1 MKKKQFALRT
11 LPLLTAAVAAALPG
25 AVLASNF
32 SLSDIQSTTNMS
44 TAGSGGAA
52 YAKDA
57 STIWF
62 NPAGLTRLNG
72 KELTAGFNLV
82 RLGANFS
89 PTTAVDATG
98 QPLSGNNGGNPG
110 KLGAVPFMYYSQPLT
125 DKLDFGIG
133 LGVPFG
139 LSTSYNAQSIFR
151 YQAIYT
157 SMSVLN
163 LNPTLA
169 YKFTSH
175 FSAGFG
181 VDIQHM
187 NVKLTNAVDYGAVCF
202 AEVSPTVCSQSFGLV
217 PQGHDGFFQGTA
229 SDTATGYNFGL
240 LWDYGDTRV
249 GFSYRSRVKHTLDGG
264 ATFTNVPAVFA
275 GQGLFQNQGITAQFT
290 TPQIA
295 ELSLYRHLNNQW
307 SLMADWTYTGWSSF
321 QNLTINF
328 SNPNQPPATVQQGLS
343 NVSRFSVGAN
353 YKYDDR
359 WTFHGGVAY
368 DKSPVPNPTNAPA
381 PNTPCTPSSNY
392 SDNCSN
398 AINASRTAR
407 LPDANRFILA
417 VGASWQVSN
426 HSQWDIGYEH
436 LFLNGHVP
444 FNQVNG
450 GGGDHIAGQ
459 FNVDADILGVQYI
472 YQF

>member
-1 MKKKQFALRT
+1 MKNPSIAKWT
-11 LPLLTAAVAAALPG
+11 YPLIAAAVVAALPD

-52 YAKDA
+52 YAQDA

-62 NPAGLTRLNG
+62 NPAGLTNLNDP
-72 KELTAGFNLV
+72 ELTAGFNLV

-98 QPLSGNNGGNPG
+98 APLSGNNGGNPG
-110 KLGAVPFMYYSQPLT
+110 KLGATPFIYYSTPLT

-139 LSTSYNAQSIFR
+139 LATSYNAQSIFR

-157 SMSVLN
+157 SVTVLN

-169 YKFTSH
+169 YKFNDNW
-175 FSAGFG
+175 SAGFG
-181 VDIQHM
+181 VDIQRM
-187 NVKLTNAVDYGAVCF
+187 DVKLTNDIDYGAVCF
-202 AEVSPTVCSQSFGLV
+202 AEVNPVNCTALGLV
-217 PQGHDGFFQGTA
+217 PQGHDGFFQGEA
-229 SDTATGYNFGL
+229 SDTHTGFNFGV
-240 LWDYGDTRV
+240 LWQDDSTRV
-249 GFSYRSRVKHTLDGG
+249 GFSYRSRVKHDLTGT
-264 ATFTNVPAVFA
+264 ATFTNAPALFTS
-275 GQGLFQNQGITAQFT
+275 QGLFQNQGINAQFT

-295 ELSLYRHLNNQW
+295 ELSWYRQLNSQW

-328 SNPNQPPATVQQGLS
+328 SDPNQPPATVQEGLS
-343 NVSRFSVGAN
+343 NVSRFAVGTN
-353 YKYDDR
+353 YKFSDR

-368 DKSPVPNPTNAPA
+368 DKTPLPNPTAA
-381 PNTPCTPSSNY
+381 SSITPNNI
-392 SDNCSN
+392 D
-398 AINASRTAR
+398 ASRTAR

-417 VGASWQVSN
+417 FGTSWRVSD

-444 FNQVNG
+444 FSQLDG
-450 GGGDHIAGQ
+450 SSGDYIAGQ
-459 FNVDADILGVQYI
+459 YNVDADILGIQYT
-472 YQF
+472 YRF